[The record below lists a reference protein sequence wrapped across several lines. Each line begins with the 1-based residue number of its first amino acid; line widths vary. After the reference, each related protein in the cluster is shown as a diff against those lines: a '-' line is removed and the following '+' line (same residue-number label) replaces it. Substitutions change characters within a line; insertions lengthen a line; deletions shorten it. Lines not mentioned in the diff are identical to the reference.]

1 MHKFRRLITI
11 KAADDQGNPVV
22 PDEIELLQTGE
33 WNTPYHG
40 HFVIN
45 RTYLEE
51 YATHARDPSIRR
63 ALPVDWEH
71 DTIGGA
77 AAWLGEGDGFD
88 YEVRDNDQGGQS
100 LWASVKWTKKGK
112 QSVEDD
118 EYRYISPE
126 FADHD
131 YEDPE
136 NAGRFFDNVLI
147 GAGLTNRPLF
157 KKLTAVAASDGT
169 GKDNLTGNHNN
180 NIIYLSEENKSMNLK
195 DLLAK
200 KHEDLTTEEKA
211 FITEHKADLTEDQ
224 VKELTEAGVL
234 EAESQET
241 DEEKAEREKQEA
253 EAAAAEQKKKD
264 DEAAA
269 AAAANNDDGE
279 GGTQASDKT
288 VTIKAGELSKLKKDA
303 ELGRQA
309 HDTLAKKEV
318 QEHVGSLLF
327 NEKNGGKLPIAAKD
341 TAISLYESL
350 NATQRKQF
358 NDLMEKMPSLKMF
371 GEVGD
376 GGQRAI
382 QAGSAI
388 EQVMSKAKALMAS
401 DEGKGLTLA
410 AAKDKVLKA
419 SDNKDLAAQYNQER
433 KEEREGK

>member
-11 KAADDQGNPVV
+11 KAADDQGNPIV

-77 AAWLGEGDGFD
+77 AAWLGEGNGFD

-136 NAGRFFDNVLI
+136 NAGRFFDNVLV

-169 GKDNLTGNHNN
+169 TDDLTVNRNN
-180 NIIYLSEENKSMNLK
+180 NIIYLSEEHKSMNLAE
-195 DLLAK
+195 LLAK
-200 KHEDLTTEEKA
+200 KTDELTAEEKA
-211 FITEHKADLTEDQ
+211 FINEHVAELTAEQ
-224 VKELTEAGVL
+224 KTALTEAGVV
-234 EAESQET
+234 
-241 DEEKAEREKQEA
+241 EA
-253 EAAAAEQKKKD
+253 EADADADADADGDQDADADADADSDADADASGDSKQAKDSKRKGTVIMTASEAKTLRENAALGKK
-264 DEAAA
+264 
-269 AAAANNDDGE
+269 
-279 GGTQASDKT
+279 
-288 VTIKAGELSKLKKDA
+288 
-303 ELGRQA
+303 A
-309 HDTLAKKEV
+309 HDELEHRNV
-318 QEHVGSLLF
+318 VEHVNSLLF
-327 NEKNGGKLPIAAKD
+327 NEKTGGKLPIAAKD
-341 TAISLYESL
+341 TAVTFYESL
-350 NATQRKQF
+350 NASQHKQF
-358 NDLMEKMPSLKMF
+358 NDLLEKMPSLKMF
-371 GEVGD
+371 GEIGD
-376 GGQRAI
+376 GGHGI

-388 EQVMSKAKALMAS
+388 EQVMTKAKALMAS
-401 DEGKGLTLA
+401 DGSKGLTLA
-410 AAKDKVLKA
+410 SAKDRVLKA
-419 SDNKDLAAQYNQER
+419 SENKDLAQQYNQER
-433 KEEREGK
+433 KEQREGN